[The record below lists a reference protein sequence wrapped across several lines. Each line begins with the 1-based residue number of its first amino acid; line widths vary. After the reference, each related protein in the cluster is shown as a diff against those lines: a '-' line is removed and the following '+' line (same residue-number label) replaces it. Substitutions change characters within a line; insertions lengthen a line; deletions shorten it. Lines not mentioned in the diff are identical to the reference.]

1 MHEIIEELSKLIN
14 SIPYGKV
21 TTFKILSEY
30 LGDIYSIKFIINY
43 YKKLNGPWWRVVNS
57 DGVINNKIQKELLK
71 MEGIEIV
78 NNKIANLEKYLFNN
92 FNVKEKILK
101 IYRKIQEELAKKI
114 ILEDNI
120 NDINLI
126 GGVDLSYK
134 DDIGYI
140 VYVILDKNLELI
152 NKYIFKEKVEFPY
165 IPSFLAFR
173 EGEPIIKTFNKIK
186 EKIDILFVN
195 GHGISHPFKLGLA
208 SYVGIKLNIPTIGI
222 TKKLLS
228 GNVIDNKIII
238 NNEMRGYK
246 IEKFRET
253 IYSSPG
259 NLISLEKTKELS
271 EKYWISGKYP
281 EPIRLAD
288 MISKKIKYMEKFY

>member
-1 MHEIIEELSKLIN
+1 MHEIVEELSKLIN

-30 LGDIYSIKFIINY
+30 LGDKYSIKFIINY

-57 DGVINNKIQKELLK
+57 DGIINDKIQEELLK
-71 MEGIEIV
+71 NEGIEIA
-78 NNKIANLEKYLFNN
+78 NDKIVNLEKYLFNN
-92 FNVKEKILK
+92 FNVKEKILLK
-101 IYRKIQEELAKKI
+101 YRKIQEELAKKI

-126 GGVDLSYK
+126 GGVDLSYR

-152 NKYIFKEKVEFPY
+152 NKYIFKEKIEFPY

-195 GHGISHPFKLGLA
+195 GHGISHPFKMGLA
-208 SYVGIKLNIPTIGI
+208 SYVGVKLNIPTIGI

-228 GNVIDNKIII
+228 GNVVDNKIII
-238 NNEMRGYK
+238 NNEVRGYK
-246 IEKFRET
+246 IEKFGET

-271 EKYWISGKYP
+271 EKCWIEGKYP

-288 MISKKIKYMEKFY
+288 IISKKIKYME

>member
-1 MHEIIEELSKLIN
+1 MHEIIEELRKLI
-14 SIPYGKV
+14 STIPYGKV
-21 TTFKILSEY
+21 TTFKILSEH

-57 DGVINNKIQKELLK
+57 DGIINDKIQEELLKKEGIEIINNKI
-71 MEGIEIV
+71 V
-78 NNKIANLEKYLFNN
+78 NLEKYLFDN
-92 FNVKEKILK
+92 FNIKEKILK
-101 IYRKIQEELAKKI
+101 KYRKIQEELASKI

-120 NDINLI
+120 DYINLI

-134 DDIGYI
+134 NDIGYV
-140 VYVILDKNLELI
+140 VYVILDKNLKLI
-152 NKYIFKEKVEFPY
+152 NKYIFKEKIEFPY

-186 EKIDILFVN
+186 EKIHILFIN

-208 SYVGIKLNIPTIGI
+208 SYVGVNLNIPTIGL
-222 TKKLLS
+222 TKKLLF
-228 GNVIDNKIII
+228 GNIIDNKIII
-238 NNEMRGYK
+238 NNEVRGYK
-246 IEKFRET
+246 IEKFRKI
-253 IYSSPG
+253 IYASPG

-288 MISKKIKYMEKFY
+288 MISKKIKYME

>member
-1 MHEIIEELSKLIN
+1 MHEIIEELRKLIN
-14 SIPYGKV
+14 TIPYGKV
-21 TTFKILSEY
+21 TTFKILSEH

-57 DGVINNKIQKELLK
+57 DGTINDKMQEELLK
-71 MEGIEIV
+71 KEGIEIT
-78 NNKIANLEKYLFNN
+78 NNKIVSLEKYLFDD
-92 FNVKEKILK
+92 FNIKEKILK
-101 IYRKIQEELAKKI
+101 KYRKIQEELANKI

-120 NDINLI
+120 DDINLI

-134 DDIGYI
+134 NDIGYV
-140 VYVILDKNLELI
+140 VYVILNKNLKLI
-152 NKYIFKEKVEFPY
+152 NKYIFKEKIEFPY

-208 SYVGIKLNIPTIGI
+208 SYVGVNLNIPTIGI

-228 GNVIDNKIII
+228 GNIIDNKIII
-238 NNEMRGYK
+238 NNEVRGYK
-246 IEKFRET
+246 IEKFGK
-253 IYSSPG
+253 IICVSPG

-271 EKYWISGKYP
+271 EKHWISGKCP
-281 EPIRLAD
+281 EPIKLAD
-288 MISKKIKYMEKFY
+288 MISKKIKYME